1 VVKEYYLISNFISIT
16 CNFTELASDDLSSS
30 GTRHGRK
37 RSAAESEMADQ
48 QMAEEA
54 THKDANGKEYNI

>member
-1 VVKEYYLISNFISIT
+1 VVKEYYLISNFISIA

-30 GTRHGRK
+30 GTRNGRK
-37 RSAAESEMADQ
+37 RSAVESEIADQ

-54 THKDANGKEYNI
+54 THKDANGEDNNI